1 MSKRNKI
8 ICLIIVIL
16 FVVTGFFVYMINYSE
31 QKIQKQ
37 YDQIIKESHETTQHL
52 QELLKEYNKYKQ

>member
-52 QELLKEYNKYKQ
+52 PELLKEYNKYKQ